1 MSVTVNTQTG
11 ELQGNDIDS
20 RKDLLKRTICKGAS
34 DDELELF
41 FMVCKRTGL
50 DPFMKQIYPIPRWD
64 PKANRNVITM
74 QTSIDG
80 FRMIAERTGN
90 YCPGRE
96 PTHQYDENKRIVS
109 STSYVKKRTSDGTW
123 HEVAATAYYQ
133 EYVQKSK
140 DGNPSKFWAQMPHLM
155 IAKCA
160 EALALR
166 RAFPAEL
173 SGLYTSDEMNQADN
187 GHSAAS
193 LVEVEKVLEDKQE
206 KIPLTEPQIAQL
218 DYLVMELNDEVFVN
232 KLKAFCKSSYKA
244 ENMYDVNENQFNM
257 IIKRLDSEIK
267 RRNEVI
273 YGSDSP
279 EVARM
284 A

>member
-1 MSVTVNTQTG
+1 MSIIASQNTG
-11 ELQGNDIDS
+11 EIQKEGLDS
-20 RKDLLKRTICKGAS
+20 KKDLLKRTICKGAS

-64 PKANRNVITM
+64 HKANRNVITM

-80 FRMIAERTGN
+80 FRLVAERTGN

-96 PTHQYDENKRIVS
+96 PTHQYDENKNIIS
-109 STSYVKKRTSDGTW
+109 STAFVKKRTSDGTW

-133 EYVQKSK
+133 EYVQKTK
-140 DGNPSKFWAQMPHLM
+140 DGNPSKFWSQMPHLM

-173 SGLYTSDEMNQADN
+173 SGIYTSDEMNQADN
-187 GHSAAS
+187 GNQPISVQS
-193 LVEVEKVLEDKQE
+193 VIEVQQT
-206 KIPLTEPQIAQL
+206 PLTEEQITIL
-218 DYLVMELNDEVFVN
+218 DYLIVDLNDEVFLN
-232 KLKAFCKSSYKA
+232 KIKNHCKEVYKV
-244 ENMYDVNENQFNM
+244 ETIYDVNEKQYNT
-257 IIKRLDSEIK
+257 IVKRIDKEIQ
-267 RRNEVI
+267 RRNEAL
-273 YGSDSP
+273 YGSKS
-279 EVARM
+279 EVA
-284 A
+284 